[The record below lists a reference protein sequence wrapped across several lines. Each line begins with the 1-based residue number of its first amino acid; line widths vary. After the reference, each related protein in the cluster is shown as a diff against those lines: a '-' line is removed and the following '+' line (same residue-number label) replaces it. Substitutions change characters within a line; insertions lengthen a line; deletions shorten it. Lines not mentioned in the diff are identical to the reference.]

1 MSTVVTAR
9 IARADSSTFRYQR
22 HQPEKTLLYQLLLKH
37 YPACE
42 PDDYADSAAKVS
54 GFSLHAGVSAR
65 ADERKK
71 LERLS
76 AGGPD
81 DTSAARQYRKGG
93 FR

>member
-1 MSTVVTAR
+1 MYPHKLYR
-9 IARADSSTFRYQR
+9 GEG
-22 HQPEKTLLYQLLLKH
+22 HQLS
-37 YPACE
+37 
-42 PDDYADSAAKVS
+42 DNWI
-54 GFSLHAGVSAR
+54 AGVSAR